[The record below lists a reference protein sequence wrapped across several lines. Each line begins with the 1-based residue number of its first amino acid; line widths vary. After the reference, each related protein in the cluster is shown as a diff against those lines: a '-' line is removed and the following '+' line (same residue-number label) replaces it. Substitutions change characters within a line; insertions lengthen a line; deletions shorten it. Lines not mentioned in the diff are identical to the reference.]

1 MSDVQKQG
9 RWASKLQG
17 QSFEQAIEHT
27 ALGAVLSA
35 PGDQQAAQQAALE
48 KARDVYA
55 HLVLERSGLVSD
67 SVVEQRAS
75 QLGNLVAE
83 LMTGAH
89 TAVAQALPEL
99 ASMTAY
105 QRGQTVA
112 ADFVQSM
119 RQDLQISQSR

>member
-1 MSDVQKQG
+1 MSDAQKHG

-17 QSFEQAIEHT
+17 QSFERAIEHT
-27 ALGAVLSA
+27 ALGAVLAAPSDNEAAKSA
-35 PGDQQAAQQAALE
+35 AFE

-67 SVVEQRAS
+67 SVVDARS
-75 QLGNLVAE
+75 TQLGNLVAE

-99 ASMTAY
+99 GSMTAY